1 MIFNPSTS
9 TILKLFPCLISF
21 AMAQRETEP
30 IPKPASTADLI
41 ASVESSSITMFNEFR
56 LTRLRSSANS
66 ITCRAPD
73 PRSHMSSGI
82 VAISEQQ
89 VRTL

>member
-1 MIFNPSTS
+1 
-9 TILKLFPCLISF
+9 
-21 AMAQRETEP
+21 
-30 IPKPASTADLI
+30 LI